1 MILLNSRDIEQDL
14 IGLLQAAQLK
24 IDSEVSFRDKT
35 EKAKSLWKNKNRE
48 EFDRIRE
55 HLNTIS
61 VSEGLCNYCE
71 NNEAIDIEHIWPKS
85 FFPGKCFLWENY
97 LLACKKCNTHHKLD
111 RFAIFI
117 NGNVYVLPRKTEPA
131 NFDSVMI
138 DPRSEN
144 PLDYLTLDIKEKT
157 LLFVPSSVDTSSR
170 EYKRAQYTID
180 LLDLNRER
188 LAKARLKKAK
198 WYLNQLKKYNRIKQ
212 STNISD
218 IKNEFSELDMI
229 EGENLNDIKQNS
241 LNIIKIEITSSSHIT
256 VWEELKR
263 QKDHLKNTK
272 IEFSLSL
279 EAMNW

>member
-85 FFPGKCFLWENY
+85 FFPGKCFIWENY

-117 NGNVYVLPRKTEPA
+117 NGNVYVCLLYTSPSPRDRQK
-131 NFDSVMI
+131 SRM
-138 DPRSEN
+138 
-144 PLDYLTLDIKEKT
+144 
-157 LLFVPSSVDTSSR
+157 PSS
-170 EYKRAQYTID
+170 A
-180 LLDLNRER
+180 
-188 LAKARLKKAK
+188 
-198 WYLNQLKKYNRIKQ
+198 
-212 STNISD
+212 
-218 IKNEFSELDMI
+218 
-229 EGENLNDIKQNS
+229 
-241 LNIIKIEITSSSHIT
+241 
-256 VWEELKR
+256 
-263 QKDHLKNTK
+263 
-272 IEFSLSL
+272 
-279 EAMNW
+279 

>member
-85 FFPGKCFLWENY
+85 FFPGKCFIWENY

-272 IEFSLSL
+272 REFSLSL

>member
-85 FFPGKCFLWENY
+85 FFPGKCFIWENY

>member
-85 FFPGKCFLWENY
+85 FFPGKCFIWVNY

-272 IEFSLSL
+272 REFSLSL

>member
-85 FFPGKCFLWENY
+85 FFPGKCFIWENY

-131 NFDSVMI
+131 SFDSVI
-138 DPRSEN
+138 NDQRSEN
-144 PLDYLTLDIKEKT
+144 LLDYLTLDIKEKT

-272 IEFSLSL
+272 REFSLSL